1 MRRLITIIILTIV
14 FTGCGWAWKN
24 IPGRAA
30 EQKPPTQA
38 EQIESLTQTTLDFK
52 FKLGQEMVIS
62 AQLKARNMVYAK
74 KVTELTEAL
83 KQANAKI
90 AQLTMKPEEGKDE

>member
-1 MRRLITIIILTIV
+1 MRRLTTILILTIV

-30 EQKPPTQA
+30 EPTPA

-52 FKLGQEMVIS
+52 FKLGQEMMVS
-62 AQLKARNMVYAK
+62 AQLKAQNMALQK
-74 KVTELTEAL
+74 KL
-83 KQANAKI
+83 KEANAKV
-90 AQLTMKPEEGKDE
+90 AKLEMKPEEGGKDE

>member
-1 MRRLITIIILTIV
+1 MRRLTTILILTIV

-30 EQKPPTQA
+30 EPTPA